1 MLRPLYDTMLRLAG
15 GRYAAPW
22 LGVVSFAE
30 ASVFP
35 IPPDVMLAPM
45 VFARPDRAYYYA
57 TVCTLASVIGG
68 ALGYAI
74 GFFLQPIG
82 LAIVNFF
89 GHAGDIETFR
99 HWYDRWGVFVILGKG
114 LTPLPYKIVTIVT
127 GFLQFNFGLF
137 MLASVVTRGARFFVV
152 AALIKR
158 FGPSVQPVIE
168 RHLTIFFLAFLT
180 LLIGG
185 VLALKFLA

>member
-1 MLRPLYDTMLRLAG
+1 MLRPLYDKVLQLAG
-15 GRYAAPW
+15 GRHAAPW
-22 LGVVSFAE
+22 LAVVSFAE

-35 IPPDVMLAPM
+35 VPPDVMLAPM
-45 VFARPDRAYYYA
+45 VFARPDRAFFYA
-57 TVCTLASVIGG
+57 TVCTVASVVGG

-74 GFFLQPIG
+74 GYFLQPIG
-82 LAIVNFF
+82 LAIVEFF
-89 GHAGDIETFR
+89 GHASDIDTFR
-99 HWYDRWGVFVILGKG
+99 HWYDRWGMFVIVGKG
-114 LTPLPYKIVTIVT
+114 FTPLPYKIVTIVT

-137 MLASVVTRGARFFVV
+137 MIASVVTRGARFFIV
-152 AALIKR
+152 AALIQR

-168 RHLTIFFLAFLT
+168 RHLAVFTVAFLV